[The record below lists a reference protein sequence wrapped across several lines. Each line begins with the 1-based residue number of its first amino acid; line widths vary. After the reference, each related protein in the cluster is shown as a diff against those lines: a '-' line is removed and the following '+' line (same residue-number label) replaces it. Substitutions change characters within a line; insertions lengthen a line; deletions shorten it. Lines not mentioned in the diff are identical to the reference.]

1 MVLILVSYQIQAW
14 ASRQSLTLRGNAP
27 PRFCF
32 LGADYCLGNKN
43 CPPDIH
49 GVLEVSVGD
58 GAGGLRE
65 GHGDGI
71 PVDPSPSAV
80 VVVGRGFDRGQG
92 EDVLDVPLS
101 SRPDQGCAAVAAL
114 VDNGKEGMVQ
124 EDPPGLVPGVRR
136 RGRPQ
141 GPFSE
146 RRGWQVART
155 IEAFLQARHRRQVN
169 RLALPAQGGRVTAD
183 AASASGLLDFW

>member
-1 MVLILVSYQIQAW
+1 
-14 ASRQSLTLRGNAP
+14 
-27 PRFCF
+27 
-32 LGADYCLGNKN
+32 LGADYGLGNQN

-114 VDNGKEGMVQ
+114 VTMERKAWFRKIHLDWFRESGEGGGRKGLFQSV
-124 EDPPGLVPGVRR
+124 EDGRSYGLLRRSFR
-136 RGRPQ
+136 RGT
-141 GPFSE
+141 G
-146 RRGWQVART
+146 AR
-155 IEAFLQARHRRQVN
+155 
-169 RLALPAQGGRVTAD
+169 
-183 AASASGLLDFW
+183 